1 MDDPNQ
7 ILGNVPNKP
16 KLLTSSLEIFD
27 FNILPERYQRR
38 KIRLIA
44 LLPWMLF
51 LIFLSALYP
60 SFLLAQEAL
69 SVYKQ
74 TEFEATVLQTSL
86 ETYQSAANEMTA
98 LEDQIISTTELRDQI
113 LDSYQGIDLQG
124 SNWSPTLFKIDNTI
138 PEDISWTSI
147 IQLDQEIS
155 LEGIASTYQGVL
167 DLKSRLTDLGKF
179 SDVRID
185 TIDQVITDPSEVVV
199 EYLEDGQSPL
209 SIQPTYNFLV
219 IVSLKAGGQ
228 Q

>member
-7 ILGNVPNKP
+7 ILGNVPKKT
-16 KLLTSSLEIFD
+16 KLLTSSLEAFD
-27 FNILPERYQRR
+27 FNILPERYQPR

-51 LIFLSALYP
+51 LILLSALYP
-60 SFLLAQEAL
+60 SYLLAQKAQ
-69 SVYKQ
+69 SIYKQ
-74 TEFEATVLQTSL
+74 TGVEVTVLQNSL

-98 LEDQIISTTELRDQI
+98 LQEQIDSATERRDQI

-138 PEDISWTSI
+138 SEGISWTSI
-147 IQLDQEIS
+147 IQQDQEIS
-155 LEGIASTYQGVL
+155 LEGIATTYQGVL
-167 DLKSRLTDLGKF
+167 DLKSRLTDLGEF

-185 TIDQVITDPSEVVV
+185 TIDQIITDSTEFVV
-199 EYLEDGQSPL
+199 ENTEDGQSPL
-209 SIQPTYNFLV
+209 SFPPTYNFLV